1 MCIYLLWNVCAARF
15 ARKPILFVSYTH
27 LHSYATHIH
36 AGIYL
41 SFIYESLCSL
51 LLLLLDRCRPVAAV
65 TAVTAAASSYWVVVL
80 LSPQFNR
87 IKMREIFS
95 QSVNFETPEA
105 AHANAI
111 AHCLRL
117 VCACVCVCVV
127 CDWIRS

>member
-41 SFIYESLCSL
+41 SFIYESLCF

-65 TAVTAAASSYWVVVL
+65 TAAASSYWVGVL

-87 IKMREIFS
+87 IKMRGIFS

-117 VCACVCVCVV
+117 VCACVL